1 MSHEVAVLKASRQGA
16 RVLFQEEKRRRLCFL
31 DAMMQIPSRCS

>member
-16 RVLFQEEKRRRLCFL
+16 RVLFQEEGFVFL
-31 DAMMQIPSRCS
+31 ML